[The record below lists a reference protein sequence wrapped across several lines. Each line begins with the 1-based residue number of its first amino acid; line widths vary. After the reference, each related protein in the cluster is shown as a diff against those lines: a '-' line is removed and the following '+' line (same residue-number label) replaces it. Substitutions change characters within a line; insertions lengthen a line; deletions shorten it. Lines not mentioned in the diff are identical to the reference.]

1 MIDENKELPWNIFQP
16 LLSFFNIMH
25 LRKLK
30 TKGSQ
35 ALKLGMAFE
44 ENFKLWEVVTSLRH
58 IHPLN

>member
-1 MIDENKELPWNIFQP
+1 MRTKNYLGIF
-16 LLSFFNIMH
+16 SSRYFFFNIMH
-25 LRKLK
+25 VRKLK

-58 IHPLN
+58 IHSLN